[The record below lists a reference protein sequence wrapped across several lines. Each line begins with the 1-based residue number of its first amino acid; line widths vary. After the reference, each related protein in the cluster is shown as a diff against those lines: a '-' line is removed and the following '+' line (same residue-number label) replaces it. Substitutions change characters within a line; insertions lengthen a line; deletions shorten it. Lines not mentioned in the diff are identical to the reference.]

1 MNKQTE
7 FGAFLAKRLE
17 NLAARCSGMPDG
29 QRRAMLARARRE
41 MVEKSKARNP

>member
-7 FGAFLAKRLE
+7 FGAFLESTMLKLAKLHP
-17 NLAARCSGMPDG
+17 NLSDG

-41 MVEKSKARNP
+41 MLAQSKARKP